1 MSNFLSFR
9 DVEVIIF
16 LFSENVNRYFLYF
29 QKLLTSFWDNG
40 IIISENKDV
49 WNSQHPRYRIPMNR
63 NTIYVSVVTAFYEDA
78 DISPENDNDR
88 RRFFQ

>member
-16 LFSENVNRYFLYF
+16 HYSKNVNSYFSYF
-29 QKLLTSFWDNG
+29 QKLLTRFLEDG